1 MPSETGA
8 LKRER
13 ALKASVARR
22 SIAAL
27 RVSEGAEA
35 FLRPAALGSAC
46 AACCSVCAV
55 GPLPWCCFLRRP
67 LLHLRSLRSL
77 VRRCEKMS
85 IRLLTGAGAAASAGT
100 FGQKFG
106 CYKAPY
112 WRSSPSSL
120 CRHAL
125 VGSGFREMN
134 RHLQTSLASFDRRSP
149 TESFFRLRPSRD
161 ESSRTPLN
169 VGRGGAGARGHRRCS
184 S

>member
-1 MPSETGA
+1 MQLSKATLKRVSSRPAWALPGLCWSRVRALRGIPPLDGAVPSETGA
-8 LKRER
+8 LERER

-85 IRLLTGAGAAASAGT
+85 IRLLAGAGAAASAGIRP
-100 FGQKFG
+100 KFG

-112 WRSSPSSL
+112 WRSSPS
-120 CRHAL
+120 
-125 VGSGFREMN
+125 FRVVT
-134 RHLQTSLASFDRRSP
+134 RW
-149 TESFFRLRPSRD
+149 
-161 ESSRTPLN
+161 
-169 VGRGGAGARGHRRCS
+169 
-184 S
+184 

>member
-8 LKRER
+8 LERER

-85 IRLLTGAGAAASAGT
+85 IRLLAGAGAAASAGIRPNSVVT
-100 FGQKFG
+100 KRRIGGVLQVFVFGD
-106 CYKAPY
+106 
-112 WRSSPSSL
+112 
-120 CRHAL
+120 AL
-125 VGSGFREMN
+125 VSWGGKGRN
-134 RHLQTSLASFDRRSP
+134 RIASLASFDSDRSP
-149 TESFFRLRPSRD
+149 NGELGLRFRLRPSRD
-161 ESSRTPLN
+161 ESLPP
-169 VGRGGAGARGHRRCS
+169 
-184 S
+184 

>member
-46 AACCSVCAV
+46 AACSVCAV

-67 LLHLRSLRSL
+67 LLHVRSLRSL
-77 VRRCEKMS
+77 ARRCEKMS
-85 IRLLTGAGAAASAGT
+85 IRLLAGAGAAASAGT
-100 FGQKFG
+100 FGKKIG

-120 CRHAL
+120 CGTRW
-125 VGSGFREMN
+125 SGFREMN
-134 RHLQTSLASFDRRSP
+134 WHLQTSLASFDRRSP